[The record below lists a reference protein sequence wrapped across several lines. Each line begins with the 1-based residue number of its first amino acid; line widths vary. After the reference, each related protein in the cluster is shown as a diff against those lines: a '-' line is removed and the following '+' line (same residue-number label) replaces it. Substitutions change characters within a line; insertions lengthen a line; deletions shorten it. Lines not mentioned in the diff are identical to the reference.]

1 MSSPLK
7 FPKPTDPPSGASEF
21 AITPALLLRSIR
33 KNWFVLALG
42 ALVGALAAFFYTARQ
57 PKIFEA
63 VATVQ
68 FDPQPLT
75 PLSGT
80 VPSALDTGPESY
92 WSNLEYFA
100 TQHQIITSRRVASA
114 VVKKL
119 GLDRDPGFINMSP
132 PGPKTEK
139 AAVTVETAAEILRAR
154 LVVKAVEDSRLATVR
169 YRDGDAARAQQIL
182 SAVIDTYVD
191 QNLDSSLDVTN
202 KTAEWLD
209 TQLVKLRAELE
220 AQEMDLHDFK
230 KSNNLLSVSYD
241 DQSNMLRAEIQQL
254 NEALTTLK
262 TRREGVAARL
272 AVLQSINPEDPRDVP
287 KSEVIGETLS
297 DLQKKYLES
306 LQDYERLTELG
317 KGANHPDVKAALG
330 SIATTKEALNKE
342 LQNVKH
348 GVAADLTAVT
358 REYNGISGLF
368 EAAKKQ
374 ALELNLNE
382 LKFSRLRRSKD
393 NTEKLFGLVLE
404 RSTESGLSKVMPFN
418 NVRVLDRPLRPEV
431 PISPRPS
438 KNLAGGIAAGLL
450 LGLLGAVGK
459 ELLDRTFRNA
469 EEAEQELGLPL
480 IGSLPDLTMGKTRG
494 TYGYGVRRKGAP
506 EGDANTFG
514 PPELIVHR
522 HPKSAVAEAA
532 RAIRTNLMFSSPDE
546 PYRVLLVTSAGPAE
560 GKTTVATSIAIAM
573 AQAGQRVC
581 LVDCDLRRPRVHH
594 LFQIA
599 SDAGVTTALLE
610 PEKLDQMIASS
621 TVKQLDLLPA
631 GPLAPNPA
639 ELVHSD
645 RFNKLLQ
652 DLRSRYDRVV
662 IDSPPVGIVT
672 DGVIISTKADA
683 TLLVLRAHKTRRD
696 QARRALRSLR
706 DVGINCPGFV
716 LNAIRAHDR
725 YEYSTYY
732 LPYGSD
738 QEPAREA
745 SSSMTA

>member
-1 MSSPLK
+1 MSQHPSP
-7 FPKPTDPPSGASEF
+7 DPSLGASDF
-21 AITPALLLRSIR
+21 AITPALLLRAVR
-33 KNWFVLALG
+33 KNWFFLALG
-42 ALVGALAAFFYTARQ
+42 ALVGAVAAFFYTARQ

-68 FDPQPLT
+68 FDPQPLA
-75 PLSGT
+75 PLGGM
-80 VPSALDTGPESY
+80 VPTALDTGPESY

-100 TQHQIITSRRVASA
+100 TQHQIITSRKVASA

-119 GLDRDPGFINMSP
+119 GLERDRGFVTMAP
-132 PGPKTEK
+132 PGPPLDPPLPVEK
-139 AAVTVETAAEILRAR
+139 AAEILRSR

-169 YRDGDAARAQQIL
+169 YRDGDAARAQRIL
-182 SAVIDTYVD
+182 SAVVDTYVD

-220 AQEMDLHDFK
+220 AQEMDLHEFK
-230 KSNNLLSVSYD
+230 KANNLLSVSYD

-254 NEALTTLK
+254 NQALTTLK
-262 TRREGVAARL
+262 TRRENVAARL
-272 AVLQSINPEDPRDVP
+272 AVLQSINPEDPRDIP
-287 KSEVIGETLS
+287 KSEVIGPTLS
-297 DLQKKYLES
+297 ELQGKYLEA
-306 LQDYERLTELG
+306 LQAYERLIELG
-317 KGANHPDVKAALG
+317 KGENHPDVKAALG
-330 SIATTKEALNKE
+330 AVASTKDALTRE
-342 LQNVKH
+342 LENVKR
-348 GVAADLTAVT
+348 GVAADLAAVT

-393 NTEKLFGLVLE
+393 NTEKLFSLVLE

-418 NVRVLDRPLRPEV
+418 NVRVLDRPLLPEL
-431 PISPRPS
+431 PIAPVPS
-438 KNLAGGIAAGLL
+438 KNAAGGIAMGLL
-450 LGLLGAVGK
+450 LGLLGAISK
-459 ELLDRTFRNA
+459 ELLDRTYRNS
-469 EEAEQELGLPL
+469 EEAEQDLGLPL
-480 IGSLPDLTMGKTRG
+480 IGSLPDLATGKRRG
-494 TYGYGVRRKGAP
+494 AYYGYGARHGRGSEREDAP
-506 EGDANTFG
+506 LG

-546 PYRVLLVTSAGPAE
+546 PYRVLLVTSACPAE

-581 LVDCDLRRPRVHH
+581 LVDCDLRRPRIHH
-594 LFQIA
+594 LFQLP

-610 PEKLDQMIASS
+610 PEKLERMISPS
-621 TVKQLDLLPA
+621 QVEHLDLLPA

-639 ELVHSD
+639 ELVHTE
-645 RFNKLLQ
+645 RFSKLID

-662 IDSPPVGIVT
+662 IDSPPIGIVT

-683 TLLVLRAHKTRRD
+683 TLLVLRAHKTRKD
-696 QARRALRSLR
+696 QVRRALRSLR
-706 DVGINCPGFV
+706 AVGINCPGFV
-716 LNAIRAHDR
+716 LNAIRAQDR
-725 YEYSTYY
+725 YEYSSYY
-732 LPYGSD
+732 VPYSAE
-738 QEPAREA
+738 QEPVRAPN
-745 SSSMTA
+745 SSRAA

>member
-1 MSSPLK
+1 MSPPLK
-7 FPKPTDPPSGASEF
+7 FPKPTDAPNGTGES

-42 ALVGALAAFFYTARQ
+42 ALVGTLSALFYTARQ

-75 PLSGT
+75 PLGGT

-100 TQHQIITSRRVASA
+100 TQHQIITSRKVASA
-114 VVKKL
+114 VVRKL
-119 GLDRDPGFINMSP
+119 GLDRDRAFITMSP
-132 PGPKTEK
+132 PAPKAEK
-139 AAVTVETAAEILRAR
+139 AAITVEAAAEILRAR
-154 LVVKAVEDSRLATVR
+154 MVVKAVEDSRLATVR

-182 SAVIDTYVD
+182 SAIIDTYVD

-209 TQLVKLRAELE
+209 TQLIKLRAELE
-220 AQEMDLHDFK
+220 SQEMDLHDFK
-230 KSNNLLSVSYD
+230 KTNNLLSVSYD

-287 KSEVIGETLS
+287 KSEVIGQTLS

-306 LQDYERLTELG
+306 LQEHERLSELG
-317 KGANHPDVKAALG
+317 KGENHPEVKAALAG
-330 SIATTKEALNKE
+330 IATTKDALNKE

-348 GVAADLTAVT
+348 GVAADFAAVS

-431 PISPRPS
+431 PISPQPP

-469 EEAEQELGLPL
+469 EEAERELGLPL
-480 IGSLPDLTMGKTRG
+480 IGSLPDLTTGKVRG
-494 TYGYGVRRKGAP
+494 SYYGYGVRRKSAQER
-506 EGDANTFG
+506 EGSAFG

-581 LVDCDLRRPRVHH
+581 LVDCDLRRPRIHH
-594 LFQIA
+594 LFQIP
-599 SDAGVTTALLE
+599 SDVGVTTALLE
-610 PEKLDQMIASS
+610 PEKLDQMISS
-621 TVKQLDLLPA
+621 SAVNQLDLLAA

-639 ELVHSD
+639 ELVHTD
-645 RFNKLLQ
+645 RFTKLLQ
-652 DLRSRYDRVV
+652 DLRARYDRVV

-696 QARRALRSLR
+696 QARQALRSLR

-716 LNAIRAHDR
+716 LNAIRAQDR

-732 LPYGSD
+732 VPYGAD
-738 QEPAREA
+738 QEPAVDA
-745 SSSMTA
+745 